1 MNFET
6 VQLETR
12 T

>member
-1 MNFET
+1 M

-12 T
+12 KPS